1 MKTAY
6 IKKFQRA
13 HKFALPNPST
23 HSLFDPL
30 KHSSKVQQMQGLL
43 DSIAVPRKYRVQ
55 ETIAHIIETHQERNP
70 FYVVHLD
77 NLEYQFERWM
87 KLLPNVKPFY
97 AIKSNPDRNILKVL
111 REFGTGFDC
120 ASQKEI
126 EEVLALG
133 VSSKNIIFA
142 NPVKQVAHLE
152 FAACVGVEVVTADST
167 SELVKIA
174 QHHPEAKVL
183 IRLKPDDSQ
192 SICKFSCKFGASEEE
207 AREMIGLAA
216 RLGVNVIGTSF
227 HVGSGCQSA
236 QTFVDI
242 IKTCS
247 QIFKFGSIYGFKMT
261 LLDIGG
267 GFPGMNANHTGD
279 SFETMASQISL
290 SIKRHFKEFP
300 DLEVIAEPG
309 RYFSSSAFSL
319 VTSVVG
325 KKHFKTDSGEKGFKY
340 YIDEGVY
347 GGFNCIIFDH
357 YSPPLEILNPREN
370 ADRYDS
376 TVFGPTCD
384 SMDKIGEMRLPEL
397 EIGDRLFV
405 ESFGAYT
412 STSSSVFNGFG
423 NLRRYYTYKCDE

>member
-13 HKFALPNPST
+13 HKFASPSSGIHSPFNP
-23 HSLFDPL
+23 LQ
-30 KHSSKVQQMQGLL
+30 KISKIQQMQGLL
-43 DSIAVPRKYRVQ
+43 DSIAVPKNYRIQ
-55 ETIAHIIETHQERNP
+55 ETIGHIIDSYQEKNP

-77 NLEYQFERWM
+77 NLEYQFDRWM
-87 KLLPNVKPFY
+87 QLLPNVKPFY
-97 AIKSNPDRNILKVL
+97 AIKSNPDRKILQVL
-111 REFGTGFDC
+111 REFGAGFDC

-142 NPVKQVAHLE
+142 NPVKAVSHLE

-183 IRLKPDDSQ
+183 IRMKPDDSN
-192 SICKFSCKFGASEEE
+192 SICKFSTKFGATEEE
-207 AREMIGLAA
+207 AKEIIGLAA
-216 RLGVNVIGTSF
+216 RLGVNIIGTSF

-247 QIFKFGSIYGFKMT
+247 NVFKFGAIYGFKMR

-267 GFPGMNANHTGD
+267 GFPGMNAVHAGD
-279 SFETMASQISL
+279 SFETMAMHING
-290 SIKRHFKEFP
+290 SIERDFRAFP

-325 KKHFKTDSGEKGFKY
+325 KKHFKTDGGEKGFKY

-357 YSPPLEILNPREN
+357 YSPPLEILNPREST
-370 ADRYDS
+370 ASYES

-384 SMDKIGEMRLPEL
+384 SMDKVGEMRLPEL

-423 NLRRYYTYKCDE
+423 NLKRYYTYKCNE

>member
-1 MKTAY
+1 VKTAY

-247 QIFKFGSIYGFKMT
+247 QIFKF
-261 LLDIGG
+261 
-267 GFPGMNANHTGD
+267 
-279 SFETMASQISL
+279 
-290 SIKRHFKEFP
+290 
-300 DLEVIAEPG
+300 
-309 RYFSSSAFSL
+309 AFSL